1 MKRTGLPDGGATRQR
16 ISISRI
22 VVLVLFG
29 SGAFVS
35 GAAYQMHVYD
45 QMPTVIIKPQL
56 APAQPA
62 APKRRTVI

>member
-1 MKRTGLPDGGATRQR
+1 MTRSGLAGARAMRQR

-22 VVLVLFG
+22 LVLVLFG

-35 GAAYQMHVYD
+35 GAAYQMHIYK

-56 APAQPA
+56 APAQPSV
-62 APKRRTVI
+62 PKRSTVI